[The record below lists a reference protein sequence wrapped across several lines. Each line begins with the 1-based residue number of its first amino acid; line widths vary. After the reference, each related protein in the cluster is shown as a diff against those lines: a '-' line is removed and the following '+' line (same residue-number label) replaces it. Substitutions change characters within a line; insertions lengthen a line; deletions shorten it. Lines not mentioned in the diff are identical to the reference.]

1 MKKLLF
7 SMAFL
12 ACLFATNLASASNYK
27 VDEATVDQLFSASDD
42 VTFTASEEAYAMMNP
57 SSQAVTKGGKTV
69 GGYLIRA
76 FFCGSFA
83 LHRSYM
89 GTGGK
94 SLFWHYFCTAGG
106 LGVITTVDFCW
117 VLFKGSDAMNKYSD
131 NSKWVVWAGN

>member
-76 FFCGSFA
+76 FFLRWFCFTSFLHGYRWQIIILA
-83 LHRSYM
+83 LLLYSWW
-89 GTGGK
+89 
-94 SLFWHYFCTAGG
+94 F
-106 LGVITTVDFCW
+106 GVITTVDFWW